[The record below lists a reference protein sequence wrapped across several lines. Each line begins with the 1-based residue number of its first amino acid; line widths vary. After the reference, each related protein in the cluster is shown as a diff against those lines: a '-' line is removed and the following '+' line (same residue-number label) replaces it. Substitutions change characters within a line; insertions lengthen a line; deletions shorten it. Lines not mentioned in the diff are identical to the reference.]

1 MVIAHVDERIDLMP
15 NKHHTSCDS
24 ESLRLLALVRVFH
37 DGLNDVEIANLY
49 FEKIKDSNDTDKI
62 ENARW
67 AIEAI
72 NNMRLG

>member
-1 MVIAHVDERIDLMP
+1 MI
-15 NKHHTSCDS
+15 NKHNKSCDS

-49 FEKIKDSNDTDKI
+49 LEKIKDSNDAEKI
-62 ENARW
+62 GNACL

-72 NNMRLG
+72 NNMGLD